1 MDRYP
6 RAYWLKAASVALI
19 AGLAGCA
26 PRPEPNIT
34 NDTRTQLAR
43 ALQESGDSANAA
55 IVRNQTGQQA
65 GQAADPLTHATALVT
80 AGQVDEGM
88 KVAMA
93 ALASRGD
100 DLDFACEVGRLAVRS
115 GRLNDA
121 GEVYRQI
128 LRRHPD
134 SVQALNGIGVVLAQ
148 QGDLND
154 AADAFRK
161 ALVQQPGDVPAR
173 HNLALLTTLTG
184 KAGAG
189 AAVREVPRPN
199 VAAVPAAPPDSNPA
213 APAAS
218 NPDNRRIVL
227 RARARAWMEVRGASG
242 QVLLD
247 RELTPGET
255 WPVPNE
261 PGLVFA
267 TGNAGGTEILVD
279 GVATAPLGG
288 AGKIMRNIPLDADA
302 IKDGKL
308 PTQIRAARAAAGRP
322 QGGAASTPE

>member
-1 MDRYP
+1 MDRDF
-6 RAYWLKAASVALI
+6 RAYPFKAAAVALI
-19 AGLAGCA
+19 AALAGCA
-26 PRPEPNIT
+26 PRPEPTIT
-34 NDTRTQLAR
+34 NDTRAQLAR
-43 ALQESGDSANAA
+43 ALQESGDATTAA
-55 IVRNQTGQQA
+55 IVRNQAGQQA
-65 GQAADPLTHATALVT
+65 GQTADPLTHATALVT

-88 KVAMA
+88 KVAMV

-115 GRLNDA
+115 GRLDDA
-121 GEVYRQI
+121 GAVYRQI

-161 ALVQQPGDVPAR
+161 ALGQRPDDVPAR
-173 HNLALLTTLTG
+173 HNLALVETLTG
-184 KAGAG
+184 KAGA
-189 AAVREVPRPN
+189 AALPETPQA
-199 VAAVPAAPPDSNPA
+199 AAVPAPGPDPG
-213 APAAS
+213 
-218 NPDNRRIVL
+218 NRRIVL
-227 RARARAWMEVRGASG
+227 RARTPAWMEVRDASG
-242 QVLLD
+242 QVLLG
-247 RELTPGET
+247 RELAAGET

-261 PGLVFA
+261 AGLVLA

-302 IKDGKL
+302 IRDGKL
-308 PTQIRAARAAAGRP
+308 PAQIRAARAAAGRP
-322 QGGAASTPE
+322 PGGAASAAE